1 MQLQCETTTDA
12 TPAIAV
18 VPREVI
24 TPVLDDVPKAGF
36 TPLSPERPGAIPRIQ
51 SVPVRSEPTV
61 IVRETDLAE
70 TVARLLKLLPGK
82 VVATGFSDH
91 HLGLSIAFD
100 AKTFAELEPIL
111 HAGCDYTP
119 YVPPSVKVTEAPL
132 NARILIVEDTLVS
145 RLMLRRTLE
154 QLPGC
159 RVSEANSGRE
169 ALALL
174 AQGPP
179 PDLIISDVS
188 MPEMDGLTLLKEI
201 RSTPTLAH
209 VDVMLC
215 TASTERDTV
224 LRAAELN
231 VCRYLVKPFEPAQ
244 VKEQVRETLIQS
256 AARHYRKLEELQA
269 RVGLCPEAVVEVL
282 RGLGQQL
289 VQDVS
294 AIRTAFAGGRRHA
307 AEMIL
312 QGLKGSCNSI
322 KDTAL
327 VNRIEKLLEC
337 LAHGDL
343 TGTLDGLEILRAEGL
358 RVSQMADKFA
368 LVLGSQ
374 ALAAGGSR

>member
-1 MQLQCETTTDA
+1 MQLQCESTTDA
-12 TPAIAV
+12 TPAITV
-18 VPREVI
+18 VSREVVTLAQDGGPKADF
-24 TPVLDDVPKAGF
+24 TPV
-36 TPLSPERPGAIPRIQ
+36 SPERPGRIPRVED
-51 SVPVRSEPTV
+51 VPPRTEPTV
-61 IVRETDLAE
+61 IVREMDLAE
-70 TVARLLKLLPGK
+70 TVAHLLKLLPGK

-100 AKTFAELEPIL
+100 ARTYGELEPVL
-111 HAGCDYTP
+111 QAGCDYTP
-119 YVPPSVKVTEAPL
+119 YVPPAVKVADAPL
-132 NARILIVEDTLVS
+132 NAHILIVEDTLVS

-159 RVSEANSGRE
+159 RISEASSGRE

-209 VDVMLC
+209 VDAMLC

-256 AARHYRKLEELQA
+256 AARHYRKLEELQE
-269 RVGLCPEAVVEVL
+269 RVGLCPEGVVEVL

-337 LAHGDL
+337 LSHGDL

-368 LVLGSQ
+368 LVLSSQ
-374 ALAAGGSR
+374 ALAATSQR

>member
-1 MQLQCETTTDA
+1 MQLHAETTTEA
-12 TPAIAV
+12 IPAIALV
-18 VPREVI
+18 TQEI
-24 TPVLDDVPKAGF
+24 ATPVLDGAPQADF
-36 TPLSPERPGAIPRIQ
+36 TAVSPERPGSIPRVE
-51 SVPVRSEPTV
+51 SVPTRAEPAV
-61 IVRETDLAE
+61 VVRETNLAE

-82 VVATGFSDH
+82 VVATGFSDY

-100 AKTFAELEPIL
+100 AQTYAELEPIL
-111 HAGCDYTP
+111 QAGCDYTP
-119 YVPPSVKVTEAPL
+119 YVPPSVKAVEAPL
-132 NARILIVEDTLVS
+132 NAHILIVEDTLVS

-169 ALALL
+169 ALAVL

-179 PDLIISDVS
+179 PDLIISDVA
-188 MPEMDGLTLLKEI
+188 MPEMDGLTLVKEI
-201 RSTPTLAH
+201 RATPTLAQ

-256 AARHYRKLEELQA
+256 AARHFRKLEELQA
-269 RVGLCPEAVVEVL
+269 QVGLCPEGVVEVL

-322 KDTAL
+322 KDTSL

-337 LAHGDL
+337 LSRNDL
-343 TGTLDGLEILRAEGL
+343 TGTLDGLEVLRAEGL
-358 RVSQMADKFA
+358 RVSQMADRFA
-368 LVLGSQ
+368 LVLSSQ
-374 ALAAGGSR
+374 ALAAHGRP

>member
-1 MQLQCETTTDA
+1 MTDA

-18 VPREVI
+18 VSQDVVSLAQDGSPRADF
-24 TPVLDDVPKAGF
+24 TPVSPACPDAAPRPETVPA
-36 TPLSPERPGAIPRIQ
+36 
-51 SVPVRSEPTV
+51 RSEPTV
-61 IVRETDLAE
+61 VVREMDRTE
-70 TVARLLKLLPGK
+70 TVAHLLKLLPGK

-100 AKTFAELEPIL
+100 AKTYAELEPIL
-111 HAGCDYTP
+111 LAGCDYTP
-119 YVPPSVKVTEAPL
+119 YVPPAVKAEVVPL
-132 NARILIVEDTLVS
+132 NAHILIVEDTLVS

-179 PDLIISDVS
+179 PDLIISDVA
-188 MPEMDGLTLLKEI
+188 MPEMDGLTLVKEI
-201 RSTPTLAH
+201 RATPTLAQ

-256 AARHYRKLEELQA
+256 AARHLRKLEELQA
-269 RVGLCPEAVVEVL
+269 QVGLCPEGVVEVL

-307 AEMIL
+307 AETIL

-322 KDTAL
+322 KDTSL

-337 LAHGDL
+337 LSRNDL
-343 TGTLDGLEILRAEGL
+343 TGTLDGLEVLRTEGL
-358 RVSQMADKFA
+358 RVSQLADKFA
-368 LVLGSQ
+368 LMLSSQ
-374 ALAAGGSR
+374 ALAAAARR

>member
-1 MQLQCETTTDA
+1 MDRT
-12 TPAIAV
+12 
-18 VPREVI
+18 
-24 TPVLDDVPKAGF
+24 
-36 TPLSPERPGAIPRIQ
+36 
-51 SVPVRSEPTV
+51 
-61 IVRETDLAE
+61 E
-70 TVARLLKLLPGK
+70 TVAHLLKLLPGK

-91 HLGLSIAFD
+91 HLGLLIAFD
-100 AKTFAELEPIL
+100 AKTYAELEPIL
-111 HAGCDYTP
+111 LAGCDYTP
-119 YVPPSVKVTEAPL
+119 YVPPAVKAEVVPL
-132 NARILIVEDTLVS
+132 NAHILIVEDTLVS

-179 PDLIISDVS
+179 PDLIISDVA
-188 MPEMDGLTLLKEI
+188 MPEMDGLTLVKEI
-201 RSTPTLAH
+201 RATPTLAQ

-256 AARHYRKLEELQA
+256 AARHLRKLEELQA
-269 RVGLCPEAVVEVL
+269 QVGLCPEGVVEVL

-307 AEMIL
+307 AETIL

-322 KDTAL
+322 KDTSL

-337 LAHGDL
+337 LSRNDL
-343 TGTLDGLEILRAEGL
+343 TGTLDGLEVLRTEGL
-358 RVSQMADKFA
+358 RVSQLADKFA
-368 LVLGSQ
+368 LMLSSQ
-374 ALAAGGSR
+374 ALAAAARR

>member
-1 MQLQCETTTDA
+1 MTDA

-18 VPREVI
+18 VSQDMVSLAQDGSPRADF
-24 TPVLDDVPKAGF
+24 TPVSPACPDAAPRPEIVPA
-36 TPLSPERPGAIPRIQ
+36 
-51 SVPVRSEPTV
+51 RSEPMV
-61 IVRETDLAE
+61 VVREMDLAE
-70 TVARLLKLLPGK
+70 TVAHLLKLLPGK

-91 HLGLSIAFD
+91 HLGLSVAFD
-100 AKTFAELEPIL
+100 AKTYAELEPIL

-119 YVPPSVKVTEAPL
+119 YVPPAVKAEVVPL
-132 NARILIVEDTLVS
+132 NAHILIVEDTLVS

-179 PDLIISDVS
+179 PDLIISDVA
-188 MPEMDGLTLLKEI
+188 MPEMDGLTLVKEI
-201 RSTPTLAH
+201 RATPTLAH

-231 VCRYLVKPFEPAQ
+231 VCRYLVKPFEPGQ

-256 AARHYRKLEELQA
+256 AARHYRKLEELQE
-269 RVGLCPEAVVEVL
+269 RVGLCPEGVVEVL

-322 KDTAL
+322 KDIAL

-337 LAHGDL
+337 LSQGDL
-343 TGTLDGLEILRAEGL
+343 TGTLDGLEVLRAEGL
-358 RVSQMADKFA
+358 RVSQMAEKFA
-368 LVLGSQ
+368 LVLSSQ
-374 ALAAGGSR
+374 DLAAHGRP